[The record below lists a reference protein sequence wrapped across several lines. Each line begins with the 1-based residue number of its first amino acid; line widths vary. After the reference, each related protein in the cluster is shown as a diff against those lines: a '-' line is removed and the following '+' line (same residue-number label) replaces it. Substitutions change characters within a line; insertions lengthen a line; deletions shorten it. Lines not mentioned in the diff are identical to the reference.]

1 MATIENI
8 ETILLTVQ
16 IIYFTF
22 KLSVEILGVVGLR
35 DKITAMFDYVYN
47 CFRQPTNHRNND
59 NGEQDEADVVHEDLD
74 GEAAPVQDQTRAS
87 NSSFIVRII

>member
-1 MATIENI
+1 MASIENI

-22 KLSVEILGVVGLR
+22 KLLVEILSAVGLLDR
-35 DKITAMFDYVYN
+35 MVALFDFFFT
-47 CFRQPTNHRNND
+47 CFRQPTNNRDHDND
-59 NGEQDEADVVHEDLD
+59 NGEQDEADVVLEDLD

-87 NSSFIVRII
+87 NSSFIV